1 MADGV
6 RFIEGL
12 LSVDQPAL
20 AMPTVFQ
27 ASVGRLY
34 PSSKAE
40 QAIGRIGGQC
50 RALWNHFLAANR
62 DRYQAEQ
69 KFIFHKEMSAA
80 LPALRREDRF
90 AGLPSRCAQKTV
102 QKLNRALRDCSKR
115 ADARKG
121 FPKFKCRDDRNDAFQ
136 FVGCDL
142 RLAPG
147 KIRLQAIGWVRARG
161 LRVPDGARLVQATI
175 RQVAHGWDIAVEFEA
190 APPVVAPAPTKPVVG
205 IDLGLS
211 RFATLSNGNPID
223 NPRLARKAEKRIPPV
238 QSRTRPAPQGA
249 ALIAVI
255 ARRAS
260 VASTVAS
267 RASVPISCTKSAAS

>member
-1 MADGV
+1 
-6 RFIEGL
+6 
-12 LSVDQPAL
+12 
-20 AMPTVFQ
+20 
-27 ASVGRLY
+27 
-34 PSSKAE
+34 
-40 QAIGRIGGQC
+40 
-50 RALWNHFLAANR
+50 
-62 DRYQAEQ
+62 
-69 KFIFHKEMSAA
+69 MSAA

-102 QKLNRALRDCSKR
+102 QKLDRALRDCGKR

-175 RQVAHGWDIAVEFEA
+175 RQVAHGWDIAVQFEA

-223 NPRLARKAEKRIPPV
+223 NPRLARKAEKRIRRFNRERDRRRKGSV
-238 QSRTRPAPQGA
+238 NRRRSAARLRREHCRIARQRADFLHKISRKLVNEYAGFAVETLQLRSLMRTRLA
-249 ALIAVI
+249 
-255 ARRAS
+255 
-260 VASTVAS
+260 
-267 RASVPISCTKSAAS
+267 KSFADAGLGEFLRMLRYKAEWAGR